1 MKHVMEQW
9 LIVCAIGAAI
19 LATSCDVV
27 TDPLEK
33 PIVPPDTSEAVVQ
46 NVLLE
51 DYTGHLCGNC
61 PAAADRAKEIQTLY
75 GKKRVIVVAV
85 HSGHFARTNPE
96 YPTDWRTPEG
106 EELNTAFGNSRAGN
120 PNGLVNRRERNGKFI
135 LSVQDWASATA
146 QELERTP
153 ELGIKATTQWDA
165 ATRTVTAAVEL
176 NYLTAG
182 DPDNYLVGYLIEDG
196 LVGDQLDYRVNPSHV
211 EEFEFEHVLRA
222 SMTGTWGEQ
231 VSPTAI
237 ASGTKI
243 QKQLQYTF
251 PADKTWKP
259 ENCHLVFFVHRYN
272 NPDTKEVLQVIS
284 VPVIAS

>member
-1 MKHVMEQW
+1 MKQW
-9 LIVCAIGAAI
+9 LIVTILGAAM
-19 LATSCDVV
+19 LATSCDIV

-33 PIVPPDTSEAVVQ
+33 PIVPPDTSETVVQ

-85 HSGHFARTNPE
+85 HSGHFARTNSE
-96 YPTDWRTPEG
+96 YPIDWRSPEG

-120 PNGLVNRRERNGKFI
+120 PNGLVNRNERNGKFI

-146 QELERTP
+146 QELERAP
-153 ELGIKATTQWDA
+153 AMGIKATTQWDA
-165 ATRTVTAAVEL
+165 ATATVTATVEL
-176 NYLTAG
+176 NYLAAG
-182 DPDNYLVGYLIEDG
+182 QPDYYLAAYLIEDG

-211 EEFEFEHVLRA
+211 KDFAFDHVLRA
-222 SMTGTWGEQ
+222 SVNGTWGEQ
-231 VSPTAI
+231 VSATPVA
-237 ASGTKI
+237 AGTKI

-251 PADKTWKP
+251 PANKDWKP
-259 ENCHLVFFVHRYN
+259 ENCHLVLFVHRYN
-272 NPDTKEVLQVIS
+272 NPDTKEVIQVIS
-284 VPVIAS
+284 VPVIPA